1 MTPMI
6 PDITV
11 EAQKILDTK
20 VIIRKENSI
29 TVIIL
34 SDIKLEYNVII
45 KITSHWH

>member
-1 MTPMI
+1 MI
-6 PDITV
+6 PDIIV